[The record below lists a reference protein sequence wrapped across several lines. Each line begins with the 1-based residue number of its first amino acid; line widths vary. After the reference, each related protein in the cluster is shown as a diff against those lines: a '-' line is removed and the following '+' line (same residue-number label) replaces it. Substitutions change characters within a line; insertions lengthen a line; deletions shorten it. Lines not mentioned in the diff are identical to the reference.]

1 MESLGQKKISG
12 NVFRVVKLVLSPVHT
27 VLEMSDDMSG
37 DNLTMTTDKVYYTW
51 TCCVTVENLKKTS
64 KKKNVHII

>member
-27 VLEMSDDMSG
+27 VLEMSDNMSG
-37 DNLTMTTDKVYYTW
+37 DNLTVTTDKVYYTW
-51 TCCVTVENLKKTS
+51 TCCVIIENLKKTS
-64 KKKNVHII
+64 TTKKTCT